1 MRAAADELW
10 LRLRHAASTYSALL
24 TARKPDETSIMPR
37 SNDPLSRARP
47 RSTSEASAR
56 GMESDRPT
64 VATSGDE
71 RSIALARS
79 NQTSSD
85 AIRRTQRQSDV
96 VKGPPGITLARSIF
110 ESTVP
115 RLALRASASIVLLE
129 GSAKSSQRSR

>member
-1 MRAAADELW
+1 MRAADDELW

-37 SNDPLSRARP
+37 SNEPLSRARP
-47 RSTSEASAR
+47 RSTSEASAS

-79 NQTSSD
+79 NHTSSE
-85 AIRRTQRQSDV
+85 AIIRHQRQSDV
-96 VKGPPGITLARSIF
+96 IKGPSGASITLARSTF
-110 ESTVP
+110 ESNQEQ
-115 RLALRASASIVLLE
+115 SI
-129 GSAKSSQRSR
+129 AIKSNQEQSREINSNQ